1 MLSNPEFLAEGSAI
15 SDLLSPDRILIGGE
29 MSEDGARAMEA
40 LASVY
45 RHWIDRLGI
54 DEFGSIYRMSTDIE
68 EMANAR
74 LRESHLPFPLAA
86 F

>member
-54 DEFGSIYRMSTDIE
+54 DEFGSIPSLE
-68 EMANAR
+68 
-74 LRESHLPFPLAA
+74 
-86 F
+86 

>member
-29 MSEDGARAMEA
+29 KSEDGARAMET
-40 LASVY
+40 LASIY
-45 RHWIDRLGI
+45 EHWIDRDGL
-54 DEFGSIYRMSTDIE
+54 T
-68 EMANAR
+68 
-74 LRESHLPFPLAA
+74 HLEASVFINFLQG